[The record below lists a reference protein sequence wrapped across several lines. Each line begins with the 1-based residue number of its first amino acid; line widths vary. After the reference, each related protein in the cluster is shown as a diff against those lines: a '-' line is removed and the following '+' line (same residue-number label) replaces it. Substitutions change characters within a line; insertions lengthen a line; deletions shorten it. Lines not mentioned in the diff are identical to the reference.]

1 MRSPDIPL
9 NPVPPESLRAQ
20 VDFAPESEAQ
30 AARPLRA
37 LTPAGILEWIEGRPR
52 GGAWAAASGFT
63 AREGAILTLP
73 DAQGGLEG
81 ALFGLGAGA
90 RLAEPLAFGAA
101 PWGLPEGVWRLEGLE
116 KPEDLEAA
124 ALGWLLGSYKFTRYR
139 PSDRAPARLLAP
151 AGIDAAKIRRLAES
165 AFLARDLINRPAN
178 DLGPEA
184 LEAEARAV
192 AQAAGAEIS
201 ILLGD
206 DLLTANYPL
215 IHAVGRAGP
224 QAPRLVDIRWGDP
237 GAPKVTLVGKGVCF
251 DTGGLDVKPSSNMLL
266 MKKDMG
272 GAAAALS
279 LAQSLMEAKAP
290 IRLRVLL
297 PIVENSI
304 SASAFRP
311 GDVLNSRAGLTVEIG
326 NTDAEGRL
334 ILADALTEAD
344 SEAPQILVD
353 FATLTGAAR
362 VALGP
367 QLPPLFTDDEAL
379 ASELLAAGSALAD
392 PLWRMPLWPGYETDL
407 VSPVADL
414 NNAPGGGF
422 AGAVT
427 AALFLKRFVK
437 RAEAW
442 AHLDIYG
449 WTPKARPGRPMG
461 GEQQGARAVYG
472 ALAKRYGF

>member
-1 MRSPDIPL
+1 MTRLS
-9 NPVPPESLRAQ
+9 ESARDSTP
-20 VDFAPESEAQ
+20 DFAPDPQGAL
-30 AARPLRA
+30 PLRLVGA
-37 LTPAGILEWIEGRPR
+37 EGLE
-52 GGAWAAASGFT
+52 AWAQENPRLGVWAKAAGFT
-63 AREGAILTLP
+63 AREGAILLLP
-73 DAQGGLEG
+73 GASGALEG
-81 ALFGLGAGA
+81 ALFGLGEKPA
-90 RLAEPLAFGAA
+90 PLALGAA
-101 PWGLPEGVWRLEGLE
+101 PWALPEGGLWRLEGLE
-116 KPEDLEAA
+116 GAEALEDA
-124 ALGWLLGSYKFTRYR
+124 ALGWLLGAYRFDRYK
-139 PSDRAPARLLAP
+139 PSDKAPARLVAP
-151 AGIDAAKIRRLAES
+151 EGIDKAKVLRFARA

-178 DLGPEA
+178 DLTPSA

-192 AQAAGAEIS
+192 AQEFGAEIS
-201 ILLGD
+201 VTAGE

-224 QAPRLVDIRWGDP
+224 EAPRLVDLRWGDP
-237 GAPKVTLVGKGVCF
+237 EAPKVTLVGKGVCF
-251 DTGGLDVKPSSNMLL
+251 DTGGLDVKPSSSMLL

-279 LAQSLMEAKAP
+279 LAQSLMDAKAP
-290 IRLRVLL
+290 IRLRLLL

-304 SASAFRP
+304 SANAFRP
-311 GDVLNSRAGLTVEIG
+311 GDVLRSRAGLTVEIG

-334 ILADALTEAD
+334 ILADALAEAD
-344 SEAPQILVD
+344 AEAPDLLID

-367 QLPPLFTDDEAL
+367 QLPPLYTDDEAL
-379 ASELLAAGSALAD
+379 AADLLAGGTALAD
-392 PLWRMPLWPGYETDL
+392 PLWRLPLWPGYESDL
-407 VSPVADL
+407 ASPVADL

-422 AGAVT
+422 AGSIT

-437 RAEAW
+437 RAGAW

-449 WTPKARPGRPMG
+449 WSPKARPGRPLG

>member
-1 MRSPDIPL
+1 MTRSPDIPL
-9 NPVPPESLRAQ
+9 DSPGAPA
-20 VDFAPESEAQ
+20 DFAPESEARS
-30 AARPLRA
+30 ARPLRA
-37 LTPAGILEWIEGRPR
+37 LTPAELPDWVGAHPR
-52 GGAWAAASGFT
+52 GGAWAAATEFT

-73 DAQGGLEG
+73 DASGALEG
-81 ALFGLGAGA
+81 ALFGLGAGG

-116 KPEDLEAA
+116 KPEELEAA
-124 ALGWLLGSYKFTRYR
+124 ALGWLLGSYKFTRHR
-139 PSDRAPARLLAP
+139 PLDRAPARLLAP
-151 AGIDAAKIRRLAES
+151 EGIDAAKIRRLARG

-192 AQAAGAEIS
+192 ARAGGAEIS
-201 ILLGD
+201 VILGD
-206 DLLTANYPL
+206 ELLTADYPL

-224 QAPRLVDIRWGDP
+224 QAPRLVDLRWGDP
-237 GAPKVTLVGKGVCF
+237 EAPKVTLVGKGVCF
-251 DTGGLDVKPSSNMLL
+251 DTGGLDIKPSSNMLL

-279 LAQSLMEAKAP
+279 LAQSLMDAKAP
-290 IRLRVLL
+290 IRLRALL
-297 PIVENSI
+297 PIVENSVG
-304 SASAFRP
+304 SDAFRP

-344 SEAPQILVD
+344 SEAPQVLID

-379 ASELLAAGSALAD
+379 AADLLAAGSALAD
-392 PLWRMPLWPGYETDL
+392 PLWRLPLWPGYEADL
-407 VSPVADL
+407 ASPVADL

-437 RAEAW
+437 RAGAW

-472 ALAKRYGF
+472 ALAKRHGF